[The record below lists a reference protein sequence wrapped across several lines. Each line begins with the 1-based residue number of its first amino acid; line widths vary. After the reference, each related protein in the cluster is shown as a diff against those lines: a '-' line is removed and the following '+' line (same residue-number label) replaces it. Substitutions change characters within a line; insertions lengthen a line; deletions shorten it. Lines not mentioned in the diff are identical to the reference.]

1 LIKDNTKYICSV
13 PINDYSIKIESE
25 LKHIEEISTKDLYRH
40 ISKNCK
46 IKPATSKARWVQI
59 YNEMDFHSE
68 FWELIYETPFKL
80 TKNSKVLMT
89 QYKIIHRILAVNHN
103 LKKWEKKE
111 NETCDFCSEID
122 TIEHFL
128 YQCPK
133 TLKLWD
139 SIQTWWKINF
149 QFKIDISILE
159 IIFGLPN
166 EDNEKTINLY
176 NYVILYAK
184 YYIYITKKK
193 EKELFLYEFLL
204 IIKKELNYKRERLL
218 ELNRAN
224 KFNNLWGE
232 LYNYL

>member
-1 LIKDNTKYICSV
+1 MDF
-13 PINDYSIKIESE
+13 DSE
-25 LKHIEEISTKDLYRH
+25 L
-40 ISKNCK
+40 
-46 IKPATSKARWVQI
+46 
-59 YNEMDFHSE
+59 
-68 FWELIYETPFKL
+68 WELIYETPFKL
-80 TKNSKVLMT
+80 TKNSKVLMI

-111 NETCDFCSEID
+111 NETCEFCSEID

-139 SIQTWWKINF
+139 SIQMWWKINF
-149 QFKIDISILE
+149 QFKIHISILE

-204 IIKKELNYKRERLL
+204 TIKKELNYKKERLL
-218 ELNRAN
+218 ELNQTN
-224 KFNNLWGE
+224 KFNKLWGE
-232 LYNYL
+232 LYNCL